1 MTYLLMGLIALVAL
15 LVGKYLLMGLIRVYQ
30 WTISPLLG
38 PVCRYHPSCSR
49 YGFEAIRVHGAA
61 KGTVLT
67 AWRILRCNP
76 WSPGGFDYVPAR
88 KRPVWHRW
96 LRSLVLRDR
105 VPSQQLPSQQIDHV
119 GPHNLGRADV
129 PAPSTKAQGA

>member
-1 MTYLLMGLIALVAL
+1 VTYLLMAALGLAAL
-15 LVGKYLLMGLIRVYQ
+15 LAGKYLLLGLIRVYQ

-49 YGFEAIRVHGAA
+49 YGFEAIRVHGAV

-76 WSPGGFDYVPAR
+76 WSAGGVDYVPAR
-88 KRPVWHRW
+88 TRPVWYR
-96 LRSLVLRDR
+96 VLGG
-105 VPSQQLPSQQIDHV
+105 LPSRFLSRDTVFAQRSEDS
-119 GPHNLGRADV
+119 GPHTSSRAET
-129 PAPSTKAQGA
+129 PTPSTNAQGV

>member
-1 MTYLLMGLIALVAL
+1 VTYLLVLVMVLAAL
-15 LVGKYLLMGLIRVYQ
+15 LAGKYLLMALIRVYQ

-49 YGFEAIRVHGAA
+49 YGFEAIRIHGAV

-76 WSPGGFDYVPAR
+76 WSAGGVDYVPAR
-88 KRPVWHRW
+88 RRPVWHQLVRGAVRR
-96 LRSLVLRDR
+96 LLSRNVPRSQGSEDL
-105 VPSQQLPSQQIDHV
+105 
-119 GPHNLGRADV
+119 GPHTSSQAS
-129 PAPSTKAQGA
+129 PTPSTNAQGA

>member
-1 MTYLLMGLIALVAL
+1 MTYLLVVAIALAAL
-15 LVGKYLLMGLIRVYQ
+15 LAGKYLLLGLIRVYQ

-61 KGTVLT
+61 KGSVLT

-76 WSPGGFDYVPAR
+76 WSAGGVDYVPAR
-88 KRPVWHRW
+88 TRPVWHQW
-96 LRSLVLRDR
+96 VRSLLFRPLSR
-105 VPSQQLPSQQIDHV
+105 ETSLSQHPEDL
-119 GPHNLGRADV
+119 GPHTSSRAEA
-129 PAPSTKAQGA
+129 PTPSTNAQGA